1 MEYRQAPEVKAI
13 AESLVWDYHEDLAD
27 DGPHIEYVMTRS
39 GGSKAPRRM
48 FRIRKITGLHAYL
61 ASEAAR
67 KPERFAEPQAEPFV
81 VVEVAEFWWGALSA
95 DQRKGMVDHILSHLV
110 YDADAGTWSIE
121 PPQYGEFPGV
131 LDRHGFWRPDDSFK
145 DFAQAVS
152 EQLSLL
158 PEEERHRL
166 MVPPEMRE
174 AIAKGEMSL
183 EVGLAQGVGPASETA
198 IINGQVVDKETGEV
212 LQESQA

>member
-27 DGPHIEYVMTRS
+27 RGPHIEYVMTRS

-48 FRIRKITGLHAYL
+48 FRIRKITGIHAYL
-61 ASEAAR
+61 SAPR
-67 KPERFAEPQAEPFV
+67 KPERFVDPQAEPFV

-110 YDADAGTWSIE
+110 YDADAETWSIE

-158 PEEERHRL
+158 PEEERNRL
-166 MVPPEMRE
+166 TVPPEMRD
-174 AIAKGEMSL
+174 AIANGEMSL
-183 EVGLAQGVGPASETA
+183 EVGLAEGASAAGETA
-198 IINGQVVDKETGEV
+198 IINGQLVNKETGEV
-212 LQESQA
+212 LQESPA